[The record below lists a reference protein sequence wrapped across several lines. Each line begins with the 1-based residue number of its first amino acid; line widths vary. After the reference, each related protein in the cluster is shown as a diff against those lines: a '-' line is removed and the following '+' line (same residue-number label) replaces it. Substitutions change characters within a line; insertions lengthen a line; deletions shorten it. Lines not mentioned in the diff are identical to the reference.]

1 MLTYALSCNILL
13 HGGIDKMRTLTVS
26 INEAEYLKLGL
37 KDDKISF
44 SELKEKISIEY
55 ARAALGKCHKIAGET
70 GLANM
75 TMDEIDAE
83 IQAVRKNAKNC
94 N

>member
-1 MLTYALSCNILL
+1 
-13 HGGIDKMRTLTVS
+13 MRTLTVS

-37 KDDKISF
+37 KNDKISF
-44 SELKEKISIEY
+44 IELKERIGIEY
-55 ARAALGKCHKIAGET
+55 ARAALSKCHKIARET
-70 GLANM
+70 GLANI
-75 TMDEIDAE
+75 TMDEINAE

>member
-1 MLTYALSCNILL
+1 
-13 HGGIDKMRTLTVS
+13 MRTLTVS

-55 ARAALGKCHKIAGET
+55 ARAALAKCHKISRET
-70 GLANM
+70 GLVNM
-75 TMDEIDAE
+75 TMDEINAE
-83 IQAVRKNAKNC
+83 IQAVRKNAKDC